1 MSEVGWYIPIGDQW
15 CWCTASIAGTTFGWN
30 TGTIFWFAPIAA
42 SRSCGIL
49 SWTSGSLGAD
59 AGLK

>member
-1 MSEVGWYIPIGDQW
+1 MSDVGWYIQIGDQW

-42 SRSCGIL
+42 SRSCGM
-49 SWTSGSLGAD
+49 S
-59 AGLK
+59 